1 MSKKSETPTST
12 TNELLVF
19 EKKVGEITAYK
30 LTSNDLRVLFV
41 HRPGSGVVTS
51 DIVYL
56 VGSRDEARGET
67 GIAHMLEHML
77 FKPTQADI
85 KRKTDSGAMHFERE
99 TGVILNANT
108 WKDRTSY
115 YFSYPVEHFDRAL
128 RIEAE
133 RMHGV
138 VLTDVEFKPEQTN
151 VLSEFDMYAGDEE
164 FSLAVQMAGAAF
176 ESHTYGHE
184 TIGFRDDIA
193 AYTVEKLRAF
203 YEKYYAPNNATLIIV
218 GDVTEVIMKE
228 MVTKHFAKLKKSKT
242 LEAKLVLKEPK
253 QEGPRTVVVKRPST
267 TNVYALGVKHDAFPS
282 QSWFEAMAIFD
293 MLAGSSD
300 SVLSKAL
307 IDTGLAVNIHTSLE
321 PTREANLGVIYIT
334 LTKKS
339 THASMHNALQ
349 KILTSL
355 TTQTIAPYLK
365 KTIAKALTGE
375 FETRENSLGYTSE
388 LVEYVSAGAWDQ
400 FFDSE
405 KILKKI
411 SAANVKKRI
420 DILFNED
427 NTTIGHFIG
436 TK

>member
-1 MSKKSETPTST
+1 MSKKNETPTKNPST
-12 TNELLVF
+12 LL
-19 EKKVGEITAYK
+19 KKVKSVKDITEYT
-30 LTSNDLRVLFV
+30 LTCNNLRVLYV

-77 FKPTQADI
+77 FKPTLTDI

-115 YFSYPVEHFDRAL
+115 YFSYPVVHFDRAL
-128 RIEAE
+128 QIEAE

-138 VLTDVEFKPEQTN
+138 VLNDKEFKPEQTN
-151 VLSEFDMYAGDEE
+151 VLSEFDMYAGDEH
-164 FSLAVQMAGAAF
+164 FSLSVAMAGAAY

-184 TIGFRDDIA
+184 TIGFRSDIS
-193 AYTVEKLRAF
+193 AYTTEKLNAF
-203 YEKYYAPNNATLIIV
+203 YAKYYAPNNAALIIV
-218 GDVTEVIMKE
+218 GDVPEAIMKAA
-228 MVTKHFAKLKKSKT
+228 VIKHFAKLKKSET
-242 LEAKLVLKEPK
+242 LTTPLLLVEPK
-253 QEGPRTVVVKRPST
+253 QEGPRTVVIKRPST
-267 TNVYALGVKHDAFPS
+267 TQVYALGVKHDAFPS
-282 QSWFEAMAIFD
+282 QSWFETMAIFD
-293 MLAGSSD
+293 MLAGGTD
-300 SVLSKAL
+300 SVLGKAL
-307 IDTGLAVNIHTSLE
+307 IDTGLAINMQTSLE
-321 PTREANLGVIYIT
+321 PTREGNLGVIFIT
-334 LTKKS
+334 LTKKT
-339 THASMHNALQ
+339 THAQMHIHIE
-349 KILTSL
+349 KILRSL
-355 TTQTIAPYLK
+355 TVQTIAPYLK

-388 LVEYVSAGAWDQ
+388 LVEYVSAHAWEK

-405 KILKKI
+405 KILKSI
-411 SAANVKKRI
+411 TPALVKKRL

>member
-1 MSKKSETPTST
+1 MSKKSETATRISTS
-12 TNELLVF
+12 LL
-19 EKKVGEITAYK
+19 KKVKSINEISEFI
-30 LTSNDLRVLFV
+30 LTSNDLKVFYV

-51 DIVYL
+51 DIVYF
-56 VGSRDEARGET
+56 VGSRDENRGET

-77 FKPTQADI
+77 FKPTLADL

-115 YFSYPVEHFDRAL
+115 YFSYPVEHFERAL
-128 RIEAE
+128 QIEAE

-138 VLTDVEFKPEQTN
+138 VLCDKEFKPEQTN
-151 VLSEFDMYAGDEE
+151 VLSEFDMYAGDEQ
-164 FSLAVQMAGAAF
+164 FSLSVAMAGAAF

-193 AYTVEKLRAF
+193 SYTTEKLNAF
-203 YEKYYAPNNATLIIV
+203 YAKYYAPNNAALIIV
-218 GDVTEVIMKE
+218 GDVHEAEMKDK
-228 MVTKHFAKLKKSKT
+228 VVKHFSTLKKSVT
-242 LEAKLVLKEPK
+242 LTPPLRLTEPK
-253 QEGPRTVVVKRPST
+253 QEGPRTVVVKRPSAT
-267 TNVYALGVKHDAFPS
+267 QVYALGVKHDAFPS
-282 QSWFEAMAIFD
+282 QSWFETMAIFD
-293 MLAGSSD
+293 MLAGGTD
-300 SVLSKAL
+300 SVLGKAL
-307 IDTGLAVNIHTSLE
+307 IDTGLAVNIQTSLE
-321 PTREANLGVIYIT
+321 PTREGNLGVLFIT
-334 LTKKS
+334 LTPKS
-339 THASMHNALQ
+339 THASMRIRLQ
-349 KILTSL
+349 KVISTLTV
-355 TTQTIAPYLK
+355 QAIAPYLK

-388 LVEYVSAGAWDQ
+388 LVEYVSAHAWEQ

-405 KILKKI
+405 KILRSI
-411 SAANVKKRI
+411 TPALVKKRM